1 MILKIL
7 TRSCWQL
14 SLSCFGLLLAT
25 PVLGAENIA
34 FSYPPFGEFYV
45 SVKDLKTF
53 ATEGTITSSFAFYAA
68 KVSPDDLKQLRE
80 LLTRPFPVNK
90 IQLYNFLNSE
100 LGDKLLDQISKII
113 NNPPT
118 QSKPALRG
126 ALIAAAQN
134 PQGLT
139 ILEVLEQYALPTID
153 VSLSTIIDSVDS
165 TDRLLNQTDRFFTWV
180 AKQPIPQP
188 PANLSTTIRDL
199 NQPGNFTWE
208 EKPFRVNRPQGKS
221 IEVLVY
227 LPNQVSTPAPVVVIA
242 PGLNSNFNSLR
253 YAARHLASHGYGVV
267 AINFPETD
275 SQSVVEFL
283 TGLNTIPNPDA
294 WIKQPTDITLVLDFV
309 AEKLIFEP
317 DWQGRLDINNVGIIG
332 HSLGGYTALA
342 LGGGKISWSNLIAT
356 CQEKEKSQQVTLNP
370 ALIWQCRDVGSNLP
384 PENMQD
390 PRIKAVIALNPVS
403 YPIFSQKSFA
413 SIQLPLMIIGGNADI
428 FAPAISEQITPF
440 TWLTQPDKY
449 LALVANS
456 THLSFLEGTDN
467 LPSAIVGP
475 QPTLAHT
482 YMRVLS
488 LAFFNTY
495 LKAQPEFKAYLN
507 KSSVSSLSQ
516 NPLPLYL
523 LQNLTPEDV
532 EKAIN
537 EESVGNP

>member
-7 TRSCWQL
+7 TRSYWQL
-14 SLSCFGLLLAT
+14 SFSLFGLLLAT
-25 PVLGAENIA
+25 PVLAAENIA

-53 ATEGTITSSFAFYAA
+53 AHEGTITSSFAFYAD
-68 KVSPDDLKQLRE
+68 KVSPTDLEQLRE
-80 LLTRPFPVNK
+80 LLTRPIPINK
-90 IQLYNFLNSE
+90 IELYNFLNSE
-100 LGDKLLDQISKII
+100 LGDKLLDQITKII
-113 NNPPT
+113 NNPPD

-139 ILEVLEQYALPTID
+139 ILEVLEQYVLPTID
-153 VSLSTIIDSVDS
+153 VSLATIIDSVDS
-165 TDRLLNQTDRFFTWV
+165 IDRLLNQTDRFFSWV

-188 PANLSTTIRDL
+188 PGNVGTAIRDL
-199 NQPGNFTWE
+199 NQPGNMTWQ
-208 EKPFRVNRPQGKS
+208 EKSFKVNRPKGKA

-227 LPNQVSTPAPVVVIA
+227 LLNQVSTPPPVIVIA

-253 YAARHLASHGYGVV
+253 YVARHLASHGYGVV

-275 SQSVVEFL
+275 SQSVAEFL

-294 WIKQPTDITLVLDFV
+294 WIRQPQDISLVLDFV
-309 AEKLIFEP
+309 AQKLISEP
-317 DWQGRLDINNVGIIG
+317 DWQGKLDINNVGIIG
-332 HSLGGYTALA
+332 HSLGGYSAIA
-342 LGGGKISWSNLIAT
+342 VGGGQISWSNLIST
-356 CQEKEKSQQVTLNP
+356 CQEKEKSRQVTLNP
-370 ALIWQCRDVGSNLP
+370 ALIWQCRDLGDNLP

-403 YPIFSQKSFA
+403 NPIFSQNSFA
-413 SIQLPLMIIGGNADI
+413 SMQLPVMIISGSADI
-428 FAPAISEQITPF
+428 FAPAISEQVTPF
-440 TWLTQPDKY
+440 IWLPQSDKY
-449 LALVANS
+449 LALVPNG

-467 LPSAIVGP
+467 LPERIVGP

-495 LKAQPEFKAYLN
+495 LKAKPEFKAYLTE
-507 KSSVSSLSQ
+507 SSVSSLSQ

-523 LQNLTPEDV
+523 LLNLTKEEL

-537 EESVGNP
+537 EE